1 MAEVDFIA
9 AIIRLASPFRQ
20 APRVAMADTV
30 NVEKTEKTEKTERK
44 VEPTDQISVTK
55 HRTRIG
61 KRDIAYTVTCGTMV
75 LKEEA
80 EKEGKSEGEK
90 ARARVFFI
98 AYSMDDVADKS
109 KRPVTFS
116 FNGGPG
122 SSSVWLHFGILG
134 PRRVDLDAEGRSSAP
149 PGRLV
154 ANEFSLLD
162 TSDLVFIDPVGT
174 GFSRMVEGE
183 KVKEY
188 HEYKRDLE
196 SVGEFIR
203 LWVSRYGRWAS
214 PKFLIGESYGTT
226 RASGLAGHLLER
238 YGMYLNGVM
247 LVSCALDFAVL
258 RFDPANDLP
267 PILFLPTYAAT
278 AWYHKRL
285 PPDLQKKPLRK
296 LLDEVEAF
304 AAGEYASALFL
315 GARLPAKARKELVQ
329 RLARYTGLSPEYI
342 ERTDLRIE
350 IFRFCKELLR
360 DEGRTVGRLDS
371 RYTGVDRDSAG
382 EEFEF
387 DPAMAEIFGPYAAA
401 ANDYVR
407 NDLRFEADIPYEV
420 IKPLYM
426 DWGWKDY
433 ANRYASVGETLRKAM
448 SMNPRMRV
456 LVASG
461 YLDFATPHFAAD
473 YSLDHLGLAPELR
486 KNISV
491 TYYEAGHMMYAHRPS
506 LAKLAT
512 ELRRFVAG

>member
-1 MAEVDFIA
+1 
-9 AIIRLASPFRQ
+9 
-20 APRVAMADTV
+20 MADTAEK
-30 NVEKTEKTEKTERK
+30 NDKTEKPAADRK
-44 VEPTDQISVTK
+44 PEPADQISITR

-61 KRDIAYTVTCGTMV
+61 KREIAYTVTCGTMV

-90 ARARVFFI
+90 ARAKVFFI
-98 AYSMDDVADKS
+98 AYTLDEVADKA

-122 SSSVWLHFGILG
+122 SSSVWLHFGLLG
-134 PRRVDLDAEGRSSAP
+134 PRRVELDAEGRAAPP

-154 ANEFSLLD
+154 PNEFSLLD
-162 TSDLVFIDPVGT
+162 ASDLVFIDPVGT

-258 RFDPANDLP
+258 RFDPQNDLP

-285 PPDLQKKPLRK
+285 PPELQKKPLRK

-304 AAGEYASALFL
+304 AAGEYASALFQ
-315 GARLPAKARKELVQ
+315 GARLPAKARNELV
-329 RLARYTGLSPEYI
+329 RRVARYTGLSEEYVD
-342 ERTDLRIE
+342 RTNLRIE
-350 IFRFCKELLR
+350 IFRYCKELMR
-360 DEGRTVGRLDS
+360 DQHRTVGRLDS
-371 RYTGVDRDSAG
+371 RYTGVDRDAAG

-387 DPAMAEIFGPYAAA
+387 DPAMVEIYGAYAAA
-401 ANDYVR
+401 ANDYLR
-407 NDLRFEADIPYEV
+407 NDLRFDSDIPYEV
-420 IKPLYM
+420 IKPLYV

-433 ANRYASVGETLRKAM
+433 ANRYAAVGETLRKAM
-448 SMNPRMRV
+448 SMNPHMRV

-461 YLDFATPHFAAD
+461 YFDFATPHFAAD
-473 YSLDHLGLAPELR
+473 YSFDHLGLAPDLR
-486 KNISV
+486 KNITVS
-491 TYYEAGHMMYAHRPS
+491 YYEAGHMMYVHRPS

-512 ELRRFVAG
+512 ELRKFVAG

>member
-1 MAEVDFIA
+1 MAE
-9 AIIRLASPFRQ
+9 
-20 APRVAMADTV
+20 T
-30 NVEKTEKTEKTERK
+30 TEKKTDKPVERLP
-44 VEPTDQISVTK
+44 EPADQISVTR

-75 LKEEA
+75 LKEES
-80 EKEGKSEGEK
+80 EKDGRSEGEK

-98 AYSMDDVADKS
+98 AYSMDEVADKS

-122 SSSVWLHFGILG
+122 SSSVWLHFGVLG
-134 PRRVDLDAEGRSSAP
+134 PRRVDLDAEGHASPP

-154 ANEFSLLD
+154 DNEFSLLD
-162 TSDLVFIDPVGT
+162 VSDLVFIDPVGT

-214 PKFLIGESYGTT
+214 PKYLIGESYGTT
-226 RASGLAGHLLER
+226 RASGLSGHLLER

-267 PILFLPTYAAT
+267 PTLFLPTYAAT
-278 AWYHKRL
+278 AWFHKRL
-285 PPDLQKKPLRK
+285 PADLQKKPLRK
-296 LLDEVEAF
+296 LLDEVQAF
-304 AAGEYASALFL
+304 AAGEYAAALFQ
-315 GARLPAKARKELVQ
+315 GARLSAKARKDIVQ
-329 RLARYTGLSPEYI
+329 RVARYTGLSPEYV

-371 RYTGVDRDSAG
+371 RYTGMDRDSAG

-387 DPAMAEIFGPYAAA
+387 DPAMAEIYGPYAAA
-401 ANDYVR
+401 ANDYVER
-407 NDLRFEADIPYEV
+407 PQVRGGPPVRGDQ
-420 IKPLYM
+420 
-426 DWGWKDY
+426 
-433 ANRYASVGETLRKAM
+433 
-448 SMNPRMRV
+448 
-456 LVASG
+456 
-461 YLDFATPHFAAD
+461 AA
-473 YSLDHLGLAPELR
+473 LHGLGLEGLR
-486 KNISV
+486 Q
-491 TYYEAGHMMYAHRPS
+491 P
-506 LAKLAT
+506 
-512 ELRRFVAG
+512 LRRGGRDAAQGDVDEPAHARAGRERLFRFRDAAFRGRLLARPPGARAGAAQEHHGELLRGRAHDVRAPALAREARYGAAPFREGLMCRAMAQDTCSRTSADG